1 VEKITPDR
9 RVGGEH
15 RAVMCNAPVRC
26 GVCQVWTRDP
36 SGDVEE
42 RRFSAA

>member
-1 VEKITPDR
+1 VC
-9 RVGGEH
+9 GEH

-26 GVCQVWTRDP
+26 GVRRVWTCHP

-42 RRFSAA
+42 RLFGAA